1 MITKDNFKVYSSL
14 FEEIN
19 KALGYNEE
27 SYKQVYYKDAADYAD
42 DTRKVYVAVFDE
54 SGKNVIDY
62 QNAPDVYD
70 PNLAYFIEVVGISD
84 IDDYFMELENI
95 KQYVVGANGD
105 ISNPEN
111 DPYFLILPQD
121 DEPLFDIN
129 ANTRKIDVPT
139 DFVRNGIAVQ
149 GDELAEIV
157 YFSIDRYFDTTD
169 LYEKDILIQWEA
181 PLKPGQMEPKKGLS
195 VTVNKSLALMPGKV
209 VFGWPITNDI
219 TETAGNVKFA
229 VRFYDRIEDP
239 VTKKEMLAY
248 SWSTLTATAKINTA
262 LDFQIADSEAITALI
277 VDKNK
282 LIYDNLRNSSA
293 EGVDIEATAPTFVVA
308 AFSPAQ
314 TSTIDGKPVY
324 DLSANLKFSGRASFT
339 EDDEVEGFGTLS
351 YRWLR
356 KVQKKPTDK
365 LQETDIE
372 DIPEY
377 VKLDQSK
384 ITQKLHYDS
393 YYYKPGD
400 KYIPYLGQIPAD
412 FDIYQRYATCF
423 PTAAGEYYLIANNN
437 AGRGNNKQA
446 ITTNFWKVPFAAEP
460 QFVYPMIEIPGVNED
475 GEPITE
481 MVQSRNI
488 IMRQAD
494 ENGVAFADLDMA
506 VSVADNGTLTH
517 QWYYSATPIENPS
530 SLNEANKLPEEINVS
545 LKNVKQEGYYY
556 LFASNFKNEDTTNA
570 YSDSIRVTLP
580 AQKIAIS
587 AYLVDGVPTVVDGTF
602 IMIHSNGVAK
612 NIGVQVA
619 SEGIPTDGISYQW
632 YEIQAAS
639 VNKIDGAISST
650 YTTAKPGA
658 YKVIVTN
665 TYNTDTITDESYQFV
680 VI

>member
-19 KALGYNEE
+19 KALGYNEQ

-54 SGKNVIDY
+54 DNKHIIAY
-62 QNAPDVYD
+62 QSAPAEYN
-70 PNLAYFIEVVGISD
+70 PELSYFIEVVGISD

-95 KQYVVGANGD
+95 KQYVVGQNGD
-105 ISNPEN
+105 ISNPEK

-121 DEPLFDIN
+121 DEPLFNIN

-139 DFVRNGIAVQ
+139 DFTRNGIAVQ

-293 EGVDIEATAPTFVVA
+293 EGVDIEATAPTFVDT
-308 AFSPAQ
+308 AFFPTQ
-314 TSTIDGKPVY
+314 TIDGTPIY

-339 EDDEVEGFGTLS
+339 ADDEVEGFGTLS

-365 LQETDIE
+365 IEEFEIE

-377 VKLDQSK
+377 VKLDQTK
-384 ITQKLHYDS
+384 VTQKLNYDS
-393 YYYKPGD
+393 YYYKPAD
-400 KYIPYLGQIPAD
+400 KFVPFLGQLPTD
-412 FDIYQRYATCF
+412 FDVYQRYATCF
-423 PTAAGEYYLIANNN
+423 PVAAGEYYLIANNN
-437 AGRGNNKQA
+437 AGRGNNKQT
-446 ITTNFWKVPFAAEP
+446 ITRNCWKVPFAAEP
-460 QFVYPMIEIPGVNED
+460 QFIYPHVEKPGFDEN

-481 MVQSRNI
+481 MVETRNI
-488 IMRQAD
+488 IMRTVD
-494 ENGVAFADLDMA
+494 EQDNSIYADLDMA
-506 VSVADNGTLTH
+506 VMVEDNGTLTH
-517 QWYYSATPIENPS
+517 QWYYSESAVEKPSTLSEPNKMEN
-530 SLNEANKLPEEINVS
+530 ETNVS
-545 LKNVKQEGYYY
+545 LKKVKQEGYYY
-556 LFASNFKNEDTTNA
+556 LFSSNAKNADTTEA
-570 YSDSIRVTLP
+570 FSQSIRVTPP
-580 AQKIAIS
+580 AEKIAIK
-587 AYLVDGVPTVVDGTF
+587 AYTVDGIVQSGVTASGLDVYLNGTE
-602 IMIHSNGVAK
+602 K
-612 NIGVQVA
+612 EIGVLVN
-619 SEGIPTDGISYQW
+619 SDGIPSDNITYQW
-632 YEIQAAS
+632 YNNKGLIEGETNSTLRVSAAGQRYY
-639 VNKIDGAISST
+639 V
-650 YTTAKPGA
+650 
-658 YKVIVTN
+658 VVTN
-665 TYNTDTITDESYQFV
+665 IYNTDIATDTSYKFTPLD
-680 VI
+680 

>member
-19 KALGYNEE
+19 KALGYNEQ
-27 SYKQVYYKDAADYAD
+27 SYKQVYYKDAADYVD
-42 DTRKVYVAVFDE
+42 DTRKVYVAIFDKDK
-54 SGKNVIDY
+54 KNIIDY
-62 QNAPDVYD
+62 QNAPAEYD
-70 PNLAYFIEVVGISD
+70 PELSYFVEVVGISD

-95 KQYVVGANGD
+95 KQYVVGKDGD

-121 DEPLFDIN
+121 DEPLFSIN

-139 DFVRNGIAVQ
+139 DFTRNGIAVQ

-293 EGVDIEATAPTFVVA
+293 EGVDIEATAPTFVIS
-308 AFSPAQ
+308 AFTPGQ
-314 TSTIDGKPVY
+314 TIDGTPVY
-324 DLSANLKFSGRASFT
+324 DLSENLKFSGRASFT
-339 EDDEVEGFGTLS
+339 AEDEVEGFGTLS

-365 LQETDIE
+365 LQEFDIE

-384 ITQKLHYDS
+384 ITQKLNYDS

-400 KYIPYLGQIPAD
+400 KFVPYLGQLPTD
-412 FDIYQRYATCF
+412 FDVYQRYATCF
-423 PTAAGEYYLIANNN
+423 PTAAGEYFLIANNN
-437 AGRGNNKQA
+437 AGRGNNKQVMTRNA
-446 ITTNFWKVPFAAEP
+446 WKVPFAAEP
-460 QFVYPMIEIPGVNED
+460 QFTYPHVEKPSLDENGEPTTEMIE
-475 GEPITE
+475 T
-481 MVQSRNI
+481 RNI
-488 IMRQAD
+488 IMRKVD
-494 ENGVAFADLDMA
+494 EQDNSIYADLDM
-506 VSVADNGTLTH
+506 VVTVEDNGVLTH
-517 QWYYSATPIENPS
+517 QWYYSESAVDKPS
-530 SLNEANKLPEEINVS
+530 ILGESNKMLNETSVS

-556 LFASNFKNEDTTNA
+556 LFSSNTKNADITDA
-570 YSDSIRVTLP
+570 YSQSIRVTPP
-580 AQKIAIS
+580 AQLVAING
-587 AYLVDGVPTVVDGTF
+587 YLVDGQTQAGVNSSGLIVRL
-602 IMIHSNGVAK
+602 NGVVK
-612 NIGVQVA
+612 QIGVSVD
-619 SEGIPTDGISYQW
+619 SDRIPTDGILYQW
-632 YEIQAAS
+632 Y
-639 VNKIDGAISST
+639 NDGVAIEGATEST
-650 YTTAKPGA
+650 YTATVSGIF
-658 YKVIVTN
+658 KVIVTN
-665 TYNTDTITDESYQFV
+665 TYNTDTISDESYNFIV
-680 VI
+680 L

>member
-19 KALGYNEE
+19 KALGYDEQ

-54 SGKNVIDY
+54 SGKVVIDY
-62 QNAPDVYD
+62 QDAPAEWD
-70 PNLAYFIEVVGISD
+70 PDLAYFIEVVGISD

-95 KQYVVGANGD
+95 KQYVVGKDGD

-121 DEPLFDIN
+121 DEPLFNIN

-139 DFVRNGIAVQ
+139 DFIRNGIAVQ

-157 YFSIDRYFDTTD
+157 YFAIDRYFDTTD

-293 EGVDIEATAPTFVVA
+293 EGVDIEATAPTFVVS
-308 AFSPAQ
+308 AFEPEQ
-314 TSTIDGKPVY
+314 TSAIEGTPVY
-324 DLSANLKFSGRASFT
+324 DLTPILKFSGRASFT
-339 EDDEVEGFGTLS
+339 ADDAVEGFGTLS

-365 LQETDIE
+365 LQEYEIE

-377 VKLDQSK
+377 KELDQSK
-384 ITQKLHYDS
+384 VTQKLNYDS
-393 YYYKPGD
+393 YYYKPAD
-400 KYIPYLGQIPAD
+400 KYIPYLGQIPTD
-412 FDIYQRYATCF
+412 FAIYQRYATCF

-437 AGRGNNKQA
+437 AGRGNNKQT
-446 ITTNFWKVPFAAEP
+446 ITSNFWKVPFAAEP
-460 QFVYPMIEIPGVNED
+460 QFTYPMVEVPGVDEE
-475 GEPITE
+475 GEPTTE
-481 MVQSRNI
+481 LVESRNI
-488 IMRQAD
+488 IMRLQD
-494 ENGVAFADLDMA
+494 ENNVAYTDLDMD
-506 VSVADNGTLTH
+506 VTVDDNGALTH
-517 QWYYSATPIENPS
+517 QWYYSATVIDKPDTGLSESNKMKDENGM
-530 SLNEANKLPEEINVS
+530 S

-556 LFASNFKNEDTTNA
+556 LFTSNFKNEDTTSA
-570 YSDSIRVTLP
+570 FSQSVRVTLP
-580 AQKIAIS
+580 AQKVTIKS
-587 AYLVDGVPTVVDGTF
+587 YLVDGQPQIADSTGLMVRL
-602 IMIHSNGVAK
+602 NGVAK
-612 NIGVQVA
+612 NIGVLVND
-619 SEGIPTDGISYQW
+619 EGIPTDGITYQW
-632 YEIQAAS
+632 YDTDG
-639 VNKIDGAISST
+639 NKIDGAVSSN
-650 YTTAKPGA
+650 YSVAESGVF
-658 YKVIVTN
+658 KVIVTN
-665 TYNTDTITDESYQFV
+665 TYNTDTITDESYKF
-680 VI
+680 IIIP

>member
-27 SYKQVYYKDAADYAD
+27 SYKRVYYKDAAEYDE
-42 DTRKVYVAVFDE
+42 DTRKIYVAVFDE
-54 SGKNVIDY
+54 FGNVIGYED
-62 QNAPDVYD
+62 APEVYNPD
-70 PNLAYFIEVVGISD
+70 PNIAYFIEVVGISD

-95 KQYVVGANGD
+95 KQYVVGASGD

-121 DEPLFDIN
+121 DEPLFSIN

-149 GDELAEIV
+149 GDELAEII

-293 EGVDIEATAPTFVVA
+293 EGVDVTAVAPSFVD
-308 AFSPAQ
+308 AFDPAQ
-314 TSTIDGKPVY
+314 TYIDANGAYVNVY
-324 DLSANLKFSGRASFT
+324 DLSNDLKFIGRAAFKQ
-339 EDDEVEGFGTLS
+339 EDDVEGFGTIS

-356 KVQKKPTDK
+356 RVQKKPTDEIK
-365 LQETDIE
+365 EYEIE
-372 DIPEY
+372 DVPAYIIYEGNE
-377 VKLDQSK
+377 K
-384 ITQKLHYDS
+384 HNYDS

-400 KYIPYLGQIPAD
+400 KYISYLGQIPTDD
-412 FDIYQRYATCF
+412 FTIYQRYATCL

-437 AGRGNNKQA
+437 AGRGNNKQT

-460 QFVYPMIEIPGVNED
+460 QFVYPMIEVPGVNED

-506 VSVADNGTLTH
+506 VSVTDNGALTH
-517 QWYYSATPIENPS
+517 QWYYSATPIENTS
-530 SLNEANKLPEEINVS
+530 SLNEGNKLPEEINVS

-556 LFASNFKNEDTTNA
+556 LFTSNFKNEDTTNA
-570 YSDSIRVTLP
+570 YSNSIRVTLP
-580 AQKIAIS
+580 AELTEIS
-587 AYLVDGVPTVVDGTF
+587 AYLVDGIPTVVDNGF
-602 IMIHSNGVAK
+602 IMVRLNGVAK
-612 NIGVQVA
+612 ELSVQVN
-619 SEGIPTDGISYQW
+619 SERARSDEITYQW
-632 YEIQAAS
+632 YEDET
-639 VNKIDGAISST
+639 KIDGATSASF
-650 YTTAKPGA
+650 TATQSGA